1 MQNTEEGKT
10 QRSTKET
17 IAYHHPPQPPDISA
31 TKSLT
36 SYIKVFVSKETTD
49 IYGI

>member
-1 MQNTEEGKT
+1 MGEVQNAEEFKMQ
-10 QRSTKET
+10 RTKET
-17 IAYHHPPQPPDISA
+17 IAYPPQPPDISA